1 MGMPRKL
8 KDLMLFNSGG
18 PYIGQVAS
26 FTLPKLTRKLDDW
39 RGGGMDGTVKVDL
52 GSEAMEAEWTLGGPM
67 RDVLSQ
73 YGVTRVDGIG
83 LRFACAYQ
91 QDDNGAVDSIEVM
104 IRGRHEEID
113 MGEQKLG
120 EGGEFKV
127 KTAVAYYKLDW
138 NGVTVIEADVLAGIL
153 IVDGIDLRA
162 ELRAAIGLY

>member
-1 MGMPRKL
+1 MGLPRKL
-8 KDLMLFNSGG
+8 KDLMLFNSGLA
-18 PYIGQVAS
+18 YVGQVAS

-39 RGGGMDGTVKVDL
+39 RGGGMDGVIKIDL
-52 GSEAMEAEWTLGGPM
+52 GSEAMEAEWSLGGPM

-73 YGVTRVDGIG
+73 YAVVGATGVG

-91 QDDNGAVDSIEVM
+91 QDDTGEVDSVEVE

-127 KTAVAYYKLDW
+127 KTAIAYYKLVW
-138 NGVTVIEADVLAGIL
+138 NGLTVIEIDVQNGIL
-153 IVDGIDLRA
+153 IVDGVDRRA
-162 ELRAAIGLY
+162 ELRAAIGIY

>member
-8 KDLMLFNSGG
+8 KDLMLFNSGLA
-18 PYIGQVAS
+18 YIGQVS
-26 FTLPKLTRKLDDW
+26 GFTLPKPTRKLDDW
-39 RGGGMDGTVKVDL
+39 RGGGMDGIVKIDL

-73 YGVTRVDGIG
+73 YGVVSVDGVG

-91 QDDNGAVDSIEVM
+91 QEDTGQVDSVEVI

-120 EGGEFKV
+120 EAGEFKV
-127 KTAVAYYKLDW
+127 KTAIAYYRLDW
-138 NGVTVIEADVLAGIL
+138 NGVTVIEIDVLAGIL
-153 IVDGIDLRA
+153 IVDGIDRRA
-162 ELRAAIGLY
+162 ELRAAIGIY

>member
-8 KDLMLFNSGG
+8 KDLMIFNSGLA
-18 PYIGQVAS
+18 YIGQVS
-26 FTLPKLTRKLDDW
+26 GFTLPKLTRKLDDW
-39 RGGGMDGTVKVDL
+39 RGGGMDGIVKIDL
-52 GSEAMEAEWTLGGPM
+52 GSEPLEAEWTVGGPM

-73 YGVTRVDGIG
+73 YGVMSVDGVG

-91 QDDNGAVDSIEVM
+91 QDDSGAVDSVEVM

-120 EGGEFKV
+120 EAGEFKV
-127 KTAVAYYKLDW
+127 KTAIAYYKLVW
-138 NGVTVIEADVLAGIL
+138 NGVTVIEIDVLAGIL
-153 IVDGIDLRA
+153 IVDGVDRRA